1 MTEKLLRPLRTCPWP
16 ERWLTRLLGAALAA
30 AAYRLCLPWDLNNR
44 PELKGSL
51 SETTPVTVTGVVA
64 LALVLLL
71 LAAYFGHRDALAWP
85 VLLVAVPPSALM
97 YTSFHT
103 HPEPLDASVWPLSW
117 AFFTLVLG
125 AWVLVAASVARG
137 FRTETADEEWL
148 IRSGGCG

>member
-1 MTEKLLRPLRTCPWP
+1 
-16 ERWLTRLLGAALAA
+16 
-30 AAYRLCLPWDLNNR
+30 
-44 PELKGSL
+44 
-51 SETTPVTVTGVVA
+51 
-64 LALVLLL
+64 
-71 LAAYFGHRDALAWP
+71 
-85 VLLVAVPPSALM
+85 M

-148 IRSGGCG
+148 IRAQR